1 MSSTDRGPPLDRWGE
16 DEALCKLAH
25 LARELPEV
33 DADEAWRRLGRLTA
47 EQRALVLAA
56 VRGAASGSGFP

>member
-1 MSSTDRGPPLDRWGE
+1 MTAPHLERWSE
-16 DEALCKLAH
+16 DEALRKLAR

>member
-1 MSSTDRGPPLDRWGE
+1 MTGPPLERWSE
-16 DEALCKLAH
+16 DEALRELARR
-25 LARELPEV
+25 ARELPEV
-33 DADEAWRRLGRLTA
+33 DADEAWRRLERLTA

>member
-1 MSSTDRGPPLDRWGE
+1 MSSTDRGPPLDRWAE
-16 DEALCKLAH
+16 DEALWESRPP
-25 LARELPEV
+25 ARELPEV